1 MSLSLQFDEGNVI
14 EDFTI
19 VLSKRN
25 HEHYGEIAN
34 VKRDTINCKVNMNA
48 ADEISFDIYKY
59 VLDES
64 GNKRDERLWNQIV
77 DFRLIWIKE
86 LDEYF
91 EINVTLD
98 DSTENVVKSI
108 VGTSL
113 CEAELSQTNLYD
125 IEINTENDI
134 ARDDYVV
141 TKFYDKDNQK
151 ASLLHRVLN
160 KNPGY
165 TIKHVDKSLVNL
177 QRSFSIDGT
186 SVYDFLTGECSEQ
199 FNCLFQFDSTDR
211 SISVY
216 DLYTVCGDCG
226 YRGEYEHICPE
237 CGSENLY
244 YYGEDTTIYVDKT
257 NLTDEIQITMDAG
270 SVKNCFKLVA
280 GDDYMTSVIRD
291 LNQNGSDYIYY
302 ITEDQKKDMPSELV
316 EKIESYDELY
326 ASYTAEYEQLIQDIY
341 DTLDG
346 IYYYK
351 HEMMPTVEHAEVTA
365 KTEADKLNQ
374 VNMGYL
380 ALSSVTSS
388 TSKATVESGLKNY
401 AKVYVKTGFVK
412 VEINQSTYTFKNKG
426 NATWVGNFKVTNYS
440 DDEDIAYSPIIT
452 VTIDDNYE
460 IFLKQ
465 KIQKKIASENDKE
478 GTVFDVLN
486 IDELSDFKEALKLY
500 CLERLKSFYDAIQ
513 AALDILVEVDQSSEA
528 ADFYSSIYVPYYN
541 KLKACQ
547 SEMDVRQKTVDELD
561 ARYKELVNRK
571 NKIQKT
577 LNFNEYLGEELY
589 TTFCA
594 YRREDK
600 YTNSNYISDGMENSE
615 LIENGKKFIEF
626 AKKELYKSAQKQY
639 TLSSS
644 IHNLLVM
651 PEFKAI
657 KNKFELGNWIR
668 FCADEM
674 LYRLRLIS
682 INIQFSDEKK
692 LDVDFSSLTK
702 QIDCMSDVK
711 DVIQSAQS
719 MSSSYSYVAKQA
731 EKGNEANNSLS
742 YLRENG
748 LNSALIDIKNNT
760 DEEITYGKNGL
771 LARSYDDILDDYS
784 PEQFKLT
791 HNIMA
796 YTNDNWNS
804 VKMALGKMKYKL
816 DGKTYEEYGV
826 NADTLIGGKMISGD
840 IYSLNYN
847 FSTKKGAHIN
857 LNNGD
862 FTLAN
867 GKIAYNN
874 SDNKLTMKGV
884 TIEWSSSTS
893 PDISDIDNLD
903 DRLGQLDGRI
913 QTYSQETQP
922 TWEDADENHDKDVW
936 LNTKT
941 GVTYIYNAST
951 NKWIETNDSTLKDLA
966 KSKAKIFT
974 TTPTPPYQIGDMWV
988 EGVKGDIKHCITTR
1002 TSGNYVASDWAKSS
1016 KYTDDSSLNNFV
1028 TGQYKTDLEGIGTK
1042 IDGKTDTF
1050 YQNAKPHTEHTAVD
1064 DSASYN
1070 LWVGDLWYDT
1080 TNKKSFRYHKS
1091 NSTTSGK
1098 YDYKWVEID
1107 GVPDDV
1113 YDQIDGKKA
1122 IYTSLPKKYNVD
1134 DMYILEEDRQ
1144 KDSKITWEKGTI
1156 LVCKTARTTSST
1168 IFEPSH
1174 WEDITKYTDDKRAD
1188 AAYELAENL
1197 NFQMKESKEDMN
1209 ELKQALG
1216 ATYID
1221 DKMIFSPTIK
1231 GGQIE
1236 IKSTNG
1242 TTSAKISNNGVLTAT
1257 GAEIT
1262 GTINATS
1269 GALGGWDLTSTAIKT
1284 KDVAITSNNA
1294 GSIGL
1299 STSNFTRTIGG
1310 TSRTGL
1316 RFAIG
1321 SNFGVHNNGT
1331 VYANNVS
1338 ISGTISSSTI
1348 SGGTIGIGNGNFV
1361 VDSNGNLTAKKA
1373 TISGKITGS
1382 IIEGSS
1388 FIANADQETPKII
1401 VGDQEDGG
1409 AYRTEIYCDRID
1421 HILRG
1426 GTYKVSLD
1434 GYGVSFF
1441 ESGVRKYSLNFL
1453 NDRIQIRDVYSDYV
1467 QTKKIV
1473 SETIQESFKGYAMC
1487 GIDKG
1492 HTYHCHWNGS
1502 SLQLQVDSTWIW
1514 NSSDKRLKKNIK
1526 SISEEYIDAIGSVD
1540 LVQYN
1545 LNRENFSDKELYF
1558 GTIAQDVV
1566 EELKLR
1572 GLNDDNIKLLTKQK
1586 QSENDDVFYYGMD
1599 YEQFLILR
1607 VAYDEERINKLERII
1622 EKIK

>member
-48 ADEISFDIYKY
+48 ADEISFDTYKY

-615 LIENGKKFIEF
+615 LIENGKKFIEL

-784 PEQFKLT
+784 PEQFKIT
-791 HNIMA
+791 HNVMA
-796 YTNDNWNS
+796 YTDDNWTS
-804 VKMALGKMKYKL
+804 VKMAIGKIKYTL
-816 DGKTYEEYGV
+816 DGTKYEDYGI

-840 IYSLNYN
+840 IYSLNY
-847 FSTKKGAHIN
+847 SSIKKTGTHIN
-857 LNNGD
+857 LNDGT
-862 FTLAN
+862 FSFAN
-867 GKIAYNN
+867 GKLKY
-874 SDNKLTMKGV
+874 DGTTLGV
-884 TIEWSSSTS
+884 SGN
-893 PDISDIDNLD
+893 IS
-903 DRLGQLDGRI
+903 
-913 QTYSQETQP
+913 
-922 TWEDADENHDKDVW
+922 
-936 LNTKT
+936 
-941 GVTYIYNAST
+941 AST
-951 NKWIETNDSTLKDLA
+951 
-966 KSKAKIFT
+966 
-974 TTPTPPYQIGDMWV
+974 
-988 EGVKGDIKHCITTR
+988 IT
-1002 TSGNYVASDWAKSS
+1002 GSS
-1016 KYTDDSSLNNFV
+1016 INN
-1028 TGQYKTDLEGIGTK
+1028 G
-1042 IDGKTDTF
+1042 
-1050 YQNAKPHTEHTAVD
+1050 
-1064 DSASYN
+1064 
-1070 LWVGDLWYDT
+1070 
-1080 TNKKSFRYHKS
+1080 
-1091 NSTTSGK
+1091 
-1098 YDYKWVEID
+1098 
-1107 GVPDDV
+1107 
-1113 YDQIDGKKA
+1113 
-1122 IYTSLPKKYNVD
+1122 
-1134 DMYILEEDRQ
+1134 
-1144 KDSKITWEKGTI
+1144 
-1156 LVCKTARTTSST
+1156 
-1168 IFEPSH
+1168 
-1174 WEDITKYTDDKRAD
+1174 
-1188 AAYELAENL
+1188 
-1197 NFQMKESKEDMN
+1197 
-1209 ELKQALG
+1209 
-1216 ATYID
+1216 
-1221 DKMIFSPTIK
+1221 
-1231 GGQIE
+1231 
-1236 IKSTNG
+1236 NG
-1242 TTSAKISNNGVLTAT
+1242 TFSVDANGKVTASNATITGTVTTGNLTAT
-1257 GAEIT
+1257 GGKIANFTISGGFLYNGIGIGTAGSCGLSCGTSLGGSDDWIFWAGNGEFRVNKDGGMFANNASIT
-1262 GTINATS
+1262 GTIS
-1269 GALGGWDLTSTAIKT
+1269 GSTI
-1284 KDVAITSNNA
+1284 
-1294 GSIGL
+1294 IG
-1299 STSNFTRTIGG
+1299 
-1310 TSRTGL
+1310 
-1316 RFAIG
+1316 
-1321 SNFGVHNNGT
+1321 
-1331 VYANNVS
+1331 
-1338 ISGTISSSTI
+1338 STI
-1348 SGGTIGIGNGNFV
+1348 SADGSVYYKASNYNEDDVIRCNKIMLGSVTPNESDYLKYDING
-1361 VDSNGNLTAKKA
+1361 D
-1373 TISGKITGS
+1373 GS
-1382 IIEGSS
+1382 ISINDLAIIDRMVQGTSGDYSKNVSLVINPANKSGLIVAYENGEMGLRIGRNGIRAKSLNTNRLDSDDVFSKRFLTTDSGGSS
-1388 FIANADQETPKII
+1388 FI
-1401 VGDQEDGG
+1401 
-1409 AYRTEIYCDRID
+1409 
-1421 HILRG
+1421 
-1426 GTYKVSLD
+1426 
-1434 GYGVSFF
+1434 GVSGTFTT
-1441 ESGVRKYSLNFL
+1441 SDGKTVKVANG
-1453 NDRIQIRDVYSDYV
+1453 IIWQI
-1467 QTKKIV
+1467 
-1473 SETIQESFKGYAMC
+1473 A
-1487 GIDKG
+1487 
-1492 HTYHCHWNGS
+1492 
-1502 SLQLQVDSTWIW
+1502 
-1514 NSSDKRLKKNIK
+1514 
-1526 SISEEYIDAIGSVD
+1526 
-1540 LVQYN
+1540 
-1545 LNRENFSDKELYF
+1545 
-1558 GTIAQDVV
+1558 
-1566 EELKLR
+1566 
-1572 GLNDDNIKLLTKQK
+1572 
-1586 QSENDDVFYYGMD
+1586 
-1599 YEQFLILR
+1599 
-1607 VAYDEERINKLERII
+1607 
-1622 EKIK
+1622 

>member
-108 VGTSL
+108 VGISL

-541 KLKACQ
+541 KLNACQ

-615 LIENGKKFIEF
+615 LIENGKKFIEL

-784 PEQFKLT
+784 PEQFKIT
-791 HNIMA
+791 HNVMA
-796 YTNDNWNS
+796 YTDDNWTS
-804 VKMALGKMKYKL
+804 VKMAIGKIKYTL
-816 DGKTYEEYGV
+816 DGTKYEDYGV

-840 IYSLNYN
+840 IYSLNY
-847 FSTKKGAHIN
+847 SSIKKTGTHIN
-857 LNNGD
+857 LNDGTFSFAGD
-862 FTLAN
+862 
-867 GKIAYNN
+867 
-874 SDNKLTMKGV
+874 KLKF
-884 TIEWSSSTS
+884 
-893 PDISDIDNLD
+893 
-903 DRLGQLDGRI
+903 DGN
-913 QTYSQETQP
+913 E
-922 TWEDADENHDKDVW
+922 
-936 LNTKT
+936 LN
-941 GVTYIYNAST
+941 
-951 NKWIETNDSTLKDLA
+951 
-966 KSKAKIFT
+966 
-974 TTPTPPYQIGDMWV
+974 
-988 EGVKGDIKHCITTR
+988 
-1002 TSGNYVASDWAKSS
+1002 
-1016 KYTDDSSLNNFV
+1016 
-1028 TGQYKTDLEGIGTK
+1028 
-1042 IDGKTDTF
+1042 IDGK
-1050 YQNAKPHTEHTAVD
+1050 V
-1064 DSASYN
+1064 
-1070 LWVGDLWYDT
+1070 T
-1080 TNKKSFRYHKS
+1080 TGS
-1091 NSTTSGK
+1091 
-1098 YDYKWVEID
+1098 
-1107 GVPDDV
+1107 
-1113 YDQIDGKKA
+1113 
-1122 IYTSLPKKYNVD
+1122 
-1134 DMYILEEDRQ
+1134 
-1144 KDSKITWEKGTI
+1144 
-1156 LVCKTARTTSST
+1156 
-1168 IFEPSH
+1168 
-1174 WEDITKYTDDKRAD
+1174 
-1188 AAYELAENL
+1188 
-1197 NFQMKESKEDMN
+1197 
-1209 ELKQALG
+1209 
-1216 ATYID
+1216 
-1221 DKMIFSPTIK
+1221 
-1231 GGQIE
+1231 
-1236 IKSTNG
+1236 
-1242 TTSAKISNNGVLTAT
+1242 LTAT
-1257 GAEIT
+1257 GGKIANFTISGGYLYNGIGIGAAGSCGLSC
-1262 GTINATS
+1262 GTS
-1269 GALGGWDLTSTAIKT
+1269 LGGNDDWMFWAGNGAFRVN
-1284 KDVAITSNNA
+1284 KDGGMFANNA
-1294 GSIGL
+1294 SI
-1299 STSNFTRTIGG
+1299 T
-1310 TSRTGL
+1310 
-1316 RFAIG
+1316 
-1321 SNFGVHNNGT
+1321 
-1331 VYANNVS
+1331 
-1338 ISGTISSSTI
+1338 GTISSSTI

-1401 VGDQEDGG
+1401 VGDQEDGES
-1409 AYRTEIYCDRID
+1409 YRTEIYCDRID

-1487 GIDKG
+1487 GIDKD

-1502 SLQLQVDSTWIW
+1502 SLQLQVDSAWIW